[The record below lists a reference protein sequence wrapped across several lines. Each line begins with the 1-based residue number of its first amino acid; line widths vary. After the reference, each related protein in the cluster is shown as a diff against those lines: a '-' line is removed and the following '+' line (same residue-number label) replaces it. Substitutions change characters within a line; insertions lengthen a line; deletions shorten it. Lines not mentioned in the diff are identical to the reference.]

1 ERRKEIA
8 KQVKK
13 IGEDAKVA
21 VRHHRQE
28 GNTKSKS
35 AQKEHGWSEDEVKRS
50 NDEIQKLT
58 DTYTK
63 KIDELCTAKEKEIL
77 SM

>member
-1 ERRKEIA
+1 MKDWQDPIVPPDQENA
-8 KQVKK
+8 HT
-13 IGEDAKVA
+13 ALA
-21 VRHHRQE
+21 V
-28 GNTKSKS
+28 SCP

-63 KIDELCTAKEKEIL
+63 KIDE
-77 SM
+77 